1 MNVASIMTRKVFTVD
16 MDDSLKT
23 VRNIFKHVEF
33 HHILVDDGKKLVG
46 VISDRD
52 LLKAL
57 SPFLGTPSENR
68 DDTIA
73 LNKKVHQIMS
83 KIIITVDA
91 ETSIEQAND
100 LLLENDISCLPV
112 VSHQGRVEGIV
123 TWKDI
128 LGFYLKNTKGN
139 KHKKG
144 RINST
149 AKLAGK
155 HK

>member
-52 LLKAL
+52 LLKAI
-57 SPFLGTPSENR
+57 SPFLGTRCENR

-112 VSHQGRVEGIV
+112 ISHQGRVEGIV

-139 KHKKG
+139 KHKKNNM
-144 RINST
+144 NST
-149 AKLAGK
+149 VKLAGK

>member
-57 SPFLGTPSENR
+57 SPFLDTPSENR
-68 DDTIA
+68 RDIIA
-73 LNKKVHQIMS
+73 LNKRVHQIMS
-83 KIIITVDA
+83 RILITVDS
-91 ETSIEQAND
+91 ETSIEKANN

-112 VSHQGRVEGIV
+112 ISHQGSVEGIV
-123 TWKDI
+123 TWQDI
-128 LGFYLKNTKGN
+128 LKFYLKNTKGN

-144 RINST
+144 RMNST
-149 AKLAGK
+149 AKSAGK

>member
-57 SPFLGTPSENR
+57 SPFLGTPSESR
-68 DDTIA
+68 CDIVA
-73 LNKKVHQIMS
+73 LNKRVHQIMS
-83 KIIITVDA
+83 SIIITIDA
-91 ETSIEQAND
+91 ETSIEDANN

-112 VSHQGRVEGIV
+112 ISHQGSVEGIV

-128 LGFYLKNTKGN
+128 LKFYLKNTKGN
-139 KHKKG
+139 KHKKD
-144 RINST
+144 RMNST
-149 AKLAGK
+149 ANLAGE

>member
-57 SPFLGTPSENR
+57 SPFLGTRSENR
-68 DDTIA
+68 DDIIT

-83 KIIITVDA
+83 KIIITIDA

-100 LLLENDISCLPV
+100 LLLENNISCLPV
-112 VSHQGRVEGIV
+112 VSQQGSVEGIV

-128 LGFYLKNTKGN
+128 LKFYLKNTKGN

>member
-52 LLKAL
+52 LLKAM

-68 DDTIA
+68 CDTIA
-73 LNKKVHQIMS
+73 LNKKAHQIMS
-83 KIIITVDA
+83 NIIITIDA

-112 VSHQGRVEGIV
+112 VSQQGSVEGIV

-128 LGFYLKNTKGN
+128 LKFYLKNTKGN

-144 RINST
+144 RMNST
-149 AKLAGK
+149 TKLAGK